1 MIRLIAKNVFQK
13 AFFWLAKKVY
23 KFFSVVN
30 MACGS
35 TVAQNISYHSISSFN
50 SANHANPC
58 KYTICPC
65 GSNICKLRLDFQ
77 VKKLNLKW
85 ISRLPCLIHNSKAN
99 VHILVVSFKINYFN
113 IVVSL
118 LNNRGNCQNSAF
130 QTRKTTI
137 FSTLL
142 IR

>member
-1 MIRLIAKNVFQK
+1 MFLKK
-13 AFFWLAKKVY
+13 PFFDWLKKSIQ
-23 KFFSVVN
+23 FFSAVN

-77 VKKLNLKW
+77 VKRDCKPNLK
-85 ISRLPCLIHNSKAN
+85 
-99 VHILVVSFKINYFN
+99 
-113 IVVSL
+113 
-118 LNNRGNCQNSAF
+118 
-130 QTRKTTI
+130 
-137 FSTLL
+137 
-142 IR
+142 